1 MDEALV
7 RFEREH
13 LEGVVAVGTY
23 LRDAAKRMGI
33 SYAGPCSQAED
44 VHFCAMQ
51 ITTGIDL
58 LSPMTGAER
67 EYYNRNSRGTN
78 ERLGCQTR
86 VAAPGEIIIM
96 TEKKQE
102 ETQSAET
109 EQPEERYKKEFAE
122 LPLEKK
128 IATLVQF
135 EAIALGET
143 VSYLINSPFK
153 VFDKAMDV
161 MAEFGFR
168 KDTEEKAAARPKEH
182 RSGTKKKAPRS
193 PRRSKKSSKGES
205 EREA

>member
-1 MDEALV
+1 MGEALV

-13 LEGVVAVGTY
+13 LEGVVPVGTY
-23 LRDAAKRMGI
+23 LFDAARRMGV
-33 SYAGPCSQAED
+33 SNSGPCSQAEHL
-44 VHFCAMQ
+44 HFCSMQ

-58 LSPMTGAER
+58 LSPMTEAER
-67 EYYNRNSRGTN
+67 KYYESNSRGTN

-102 ETQSAET
+102 ETRSADT
-109 EQPEERYKKEFAE
+109 EQSEERYKKEFAE

-182 RSGTKKKAPRS
+182 QSETEEKAPRP
-193 PRRSKKSSKGES
+193 PRRPKKGSKGGS
-205 EREA
+205 EKEA